1 MFLGKTY
8 SSERLGWFF
17 TTHIYWNGLTPPSRN
32 FRLDQQNLLAISTNE
47 WWVSKILGVKP
58 FWFCLTNQ
66 NWDTM
71 HPCISFGYWKKSSS
85 GWHIFFS
92 HENIWWLF
100 SLLNTKDLAQLLG
113 IWWCNRPSC
122 APRQE
127 VTVEMAVKMFVPW
140 AKKDE
145 CNHRQRLRK
154 LKEKH
159 TPTWV
164 WRSENCLYFQKI
176 IIIFFF
182 FMSIYWIIL
191 GIIGVYQLLMKPIW
205 FCRYW

>member
-1 MFLGKTY
+1 MADQESLGGCKD
-8 SSERLGWFF
+8 
-17 TTHIYWNGLTPPSRN
+17 GLVQKHAVGENHHRHFYLEFGGCHVSG
-32 FRLDQQNLLAISTNE
+32 QNLLFRTIGMIFHNSYLLE
-47 WWVSKILGVKP
+47 WINTTK
-58 FWFCLTNQ
+58 Q
-66 NWDTM
+66 
-71 HPCISFGYWKKSSS
+71 KKSIGPTKFVGYLHKRVVGLQNIGCKTVLVLSYQPKL
-85 GWHIFFS
+85 GYYAPMYFFWILKIIQFWLTYFFS

-164 WRSENCLYFQKI
+164 
-176 IIIFFF
+176 
-182 FMSIYWIIL
+182 
-191 GIIGVYQLLMKPIW
+191 
-205 FCRYW
+205 

>member
-1 MFLGKTY
+1 M
-8 SSERLGWFF
+8 
-17 TTHIYWNGLTPPSRN
+17 
-32 FRLDQQNLLAISTNE
+32 AISTNE
-47 WWVSKILGVKP
+47 SSVSKILGVKP

-66 NWDTM
+66 EWDTLR
-71 HPCISFGYWKKSSS
+71 PCISFGYWKKSSS
-85 GWHIFFS
+85 GWHIFCS
-92 HENIWWLF
+92 HEKIWWLF

-140 AKKDE
+140 AKKNE

-159 TPTWV
+159 TPTWA
-164 WRSENCLYFQKI
+164 WRSGNCLYFQKI
-176 IIIFFF
+176 IILFPIQC
-182 FMSIYWIIL
+182 SYIGLYWGLL
-191 GIIGVYQLLMKPIW
+191 GYTNSWWNPMKPIC
-205 FCRYW
+205 FCRHW

>member
-17 TTHIYWNGLTPPSRN
+17 TTHIYWNGLTPPSRKI
-32 FRLDQQNLLAISTNE
+32 RLDQQNLLAISTNE
-47 WWVSKILGVKP
+47 WWGSKILGCKTVLVLSYQPKLGYYAP
-58 FWFCLTNQ
+58 MYFFWILKKIRFWLT
-66 NWDTM
+66 
-71 HPCISFGYWKKSSS
+71 Y
-85 GWHIFFS
+85 FFS

-176 IIIFFF
+176 IIIFSNS
-182 FMSIYWIIL
+182 MSIYWIIL

-205 FCRYW
+205 FCRHW